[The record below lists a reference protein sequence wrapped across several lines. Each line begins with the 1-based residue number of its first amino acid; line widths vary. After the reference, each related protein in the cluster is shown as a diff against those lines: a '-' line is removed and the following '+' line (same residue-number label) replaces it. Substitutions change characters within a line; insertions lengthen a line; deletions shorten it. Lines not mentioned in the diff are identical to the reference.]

1 MFDTSMIKKDTTMFI
16 KTYFE
21 YMTRKFH
28 IFLTTSYRGL
38 G

>member
-21 YMTRKFH
+21 YMARKSRRKV
-28 IFLTTSYRGL
+28 TGVWR
-38 G
+38 